1 MAINV
6 GNVDTQAAKFNQCI
20 ESLRE
25 IKGALS
31 DGKQEL
37 ISNWSDAASTQVL
50 NAIDK
55 YVSMID
61 KIIGEC
67 SNLGNNMRQAANQIA
82 AEEAEARRI
91 EEERQRQAQQQQSSS
106 RSSYTVRSGDTLGQ
120 IAKRYGKSVQEL
132 AQYNNIKNVNVIRV
146 GQVIN
151 IP

>member
-20 ESLRE
+20 ENLRE

-37 ISNWSDAASTQVL
+37 LSNWSDAASTQVL

-91 EEERQRQAQQQQSSS
+91 EEERQRQAQQQASS
-106 RSSYTVRSGDTLGQ
+106 RSSYTVRSGDTLSK
-120 IAKRYGKSVQEL
+120 IAQRYGTTVQKL